1 MLSNALCVHECKIV
15 CTKYNSNPIVNPRVM
30 ARTKLETLFILASLR
45 IGILTL
51 LSYLR
56 LSNFQTEDPIGPTNR
71 PNPWKSIL
79 QGLRIL
85 RDFRLKSKVL

>member
-1 MLSNALCVHECKIV
+1 MNRG
-15 CTKYNSNPIVNPRVM
+15 PIVNPRVM
-30 ARTKLETLFILASLR
+30 TRTKLETLFILASLR

-56 LSNFQTEDPIGPTNR
+56 LSNFQTPSFARRSNRSNQSTEPMEIG
-71 PNPWKSIL
+71 SGELIL